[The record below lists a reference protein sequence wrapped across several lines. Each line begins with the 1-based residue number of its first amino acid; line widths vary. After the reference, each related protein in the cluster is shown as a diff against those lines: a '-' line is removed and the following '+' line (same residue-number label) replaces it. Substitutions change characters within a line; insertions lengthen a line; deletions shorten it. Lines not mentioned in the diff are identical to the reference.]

1 MTYTPNERRG
11 YSDTEYES
19 LGSGCSSRL
28 MVQPLGE
35 LIVVLLHGSLEIV
48 HGEFLQGDNFSI
60 LSEMRG

>member
-1 MTYTPNERRG
+1 MTDTPNKRRG
-11 YSDTEYES
+11 TSDTEHES
-19 LGSGCSSRL
+19 YGSGCSLHL
-28 MVQPLGE
+28 MGQPSGE